1 MSETSSFQNL
11 SSQLSTVDDNI
22 RRLTSRFA
30 SLTEALSAALTANS
44 AQREASSGDSSSQA
58 RSSSA
63 RADTVRSQLDTD
75 LQNLVADTES
85 AFAEKNRFIADFRT
99 VEPEV
104 GLCRRLEGVVRRV
117 PSILSPD
124 AFREDLSL
132 RYLSRTTQSQIRMFA
147 YDLIRVGE
155 SFEQLST
162 ERKQELRSCMYDVEE
177 CDFDYKRRAF
187 DDWVRV
193 VQKKLGELGVDSSSA
208 ARAPLSVPSLN
219 TTV

>member
-1 MSETSSFQNL
+1 MSEASSFQNL
-11 SSQLSTVDDNI
+11 SSQLSTADDNV
-22 RRLTSRFA
+22 RRLTGRFVA
-30 SLTEALSAALTANS
+30 LTEALSALTQSS
-44 AQREASSGDSSSQA
+44 AQRQASSGESSSQD
-58 RSSSA
+58 RPSSA

-75 LQNLVADTES
+75 LQNLVADTEL

-104 GLCRRLEGVVRRV
+104 GLCRTLEGVVGRI

-124 AFREDLSL
+124 AFREDPSL
-132 RYLSRTTQSQIRMFA
+132 RHLSRTTQSEIRLFA
-147 YDLIRVGE
+147 YDLITRGA

-162 ERKQELRSCMYDVEE
+162 ELKQELRSCMFDVEE

-187 DDWVRV
+187 YDWVRAV
-193 VQKKLGELGVDSSSA
+193 KRKLGELGVDSSSA